1 MKDKRLD
8 HMREEYEQIG
18 IPGELRERV
27 ETAILQAKR
36 ELGMEEEIPRTKI
49 QKADAKREED
59 AQKTVAG
66 TQKTWTM
73 EIDGAEEED
82 WSMSQGSRGKQ
93 KGNRRGR
100 TRRSPLSWAGGIA
113 GTAAAAMLVITVLA
127 NTSPSVAYAM
137 ESIPVLGSIVK
148 VVTFRNYERK
158 ENTMEAN
165 IKVPELQVEDST
177 GQVQEEST
185 EELNRRI
192 QEYTDEIIA
201 RYEADVEAAG
211 GEGHE
216 SVELD
221 YRIVTDNEKLF
232 SIRFDELIVMAS
244 GTQLVKIY
252 HVDKTTGEVINL
264 DGLFQADADYV
275 TAISE
280 NIKEQ
285 MKEQMAEDENVSY
298 WVDSDMPEWNFKE
311 IRKDA
316 VFYVNEAG
324 HLVIVFDEYEV
335 APGFMGSQEF
345 EIPTEVIAGMVK
357 EGYLLP

>member
-1 MKDKRLD
+1 MKDKRLN

-18 IPGELRERV
+18 IPEGLREQV
-27 ETAILQAKR
+27 ETAIRQAKT
-36 ELGMEEEIPRTKI
+36 ELGV
-49 QKADAKREED
+49 EED
-59 AQKTVAG
+59 TQRTEAQK
-66 TQKTWTM
+66 
-73 EIDGAEEED
+73 
-82 WSMSQGSRGKQ
+82 SRGK
-93 KGNRRGR
+93 KEERDGNMKNVIR
-100 TRRSPLSWAGGIA
+100 WAGRIA

-127 NTSPSVAYAM
+127 NSSASVAYAM

-148 VVTFRNYERK
+148 VVTFRNYESRD
-158 ENTMEAN
+158 NTMEAN
-165 IKVPELQVEDST
+165 IKVPKLQVEDST
-177 GQVQEEST
+177 GQVQEET
-185 EELNRRI
+185 TGELNRRI

-211 GEGHE
+211 GEGHQ
-216 SVELD
+216 SVDLD
-221 YRIVTDNEKLF
+221 YSIVTDNEKLF

-264 DGLFQADADYV
+264 DGLFQEGADYV

-285 MKEQMAEDENVSY
+285 MKERMAEDENVSY
-298 WVDSDMPEWNFKE
+298 WVDSDMPEWDFQE
-311 IRKDA
+311 IRRDA
-316 VFYVNEAG
+316 TFYVNEAG
-324 HLVIVFDEYEV
+324 HLTIVFDEYEV

-345 EIPTEVIAGMVK
+345 EIPTEVVKDLVK